1 VAKNPHTAGVVANSQ
16 PADDGA
22 RDNQEAR
29 ETRPVADDGPHSEL
43 HDARETGRPRE
54 ARQSLQGSEV
64 SENRASYDIALPV
77 AEDLQATE
85 KKLSHLL
92 DSNEALI
99 GEICHYLVDAG
110 GKRLRPLFILLV
122 YRACGGISE
131 KIEDA
136 IDAAI
141 ALELIHSATL
151 LHDDIIDGG
160 LLRRGKPS
168 AFARYGFAP
177 SLVAGDFLFCRA
189 FELCGRFDERLVRTA
204 AQACIQL
211 TEGEVME
218 GRMRH
223 NAAATVDDY
232 IAVITRKTA
241 SLFAAGGKVA
251 ADLAGADAQTI
262 AAMETLGLSIGLAF
276 QMIDDLLDVLGPE
289 ERIGKPVGSDLRA
302 GIISLP
308 VVLGVQ
314 HNAEFA
320 RNFRAGTRLEGADFD
335 QALQLMRDP
344 SLIARGRAMAADRVD
359 HARGLLTQLKPSI
372 YRESLSMLIDEQ
384 INRED

>member
-1 VAKNPHTAGVVANSQ
+1 MKNPQTAGAVAAST
-16 PADDGA
+16 A
-22 RDNQEAR
+22 EA
-29 ETRPVADDGPHSEL
+29 
-43 HDARETGRPRE
+43 HDLT
-54 ARQSLQGSEV
+54 
-64 SENRASYDIALPV
+64 LPV
-77 AEDLQATE
+77 KADLIAAEQ
-85 KKLSHLL
+85 KLARLL

-99 GEICHYLVDAG
+99 GEICHYLVDGG

-122 YRACGGISE
+122 YRACGGVSE
-131 KIEDA
+131 KIQDA

-223 NAAATVDDY
+223 NAAATIDDY

-251 ADLAGADAQTI
+251 ADLAGADQKTI
-262 AAMETLGLSIGLAF
+262 AAMETLGLAIGLAF

-289 ERIGKPVGSDLRA
+289 EKIGKPVGSDLRA

-314 HNAEFA
+314 HNTEFA

-335 QALQLMRDP
+335 HALQLMRDP
-344 SLIARGRAMAADRVD
+344 VMIARGRALATAQVNR
-359 HARGLLTQLKPSI
+359 ARDLLAQLKPST
-372 YRESLSMLIDEQ
+372 YRNSLAALIDDQ
-384 INRED
+384 IDRED

>member
-1 VAKNPHTAGVVANSQ
+1 MVKNRQTAGAVAATS
-16 PADDGA
+16 
-22 RDNQEAR
+22 
-29 ETRPVADDGPHSEL
+29 V
-43 HDARETGRPRE
+43 DA
-54 ARQSLQGSEV
+54 S
-64 SENRASYDIALPV
+64 DIALPV
-77 AEDLQATE
+77 KADLCAVEE
-85 KKLSHLL
+85 KLLRLL

-99 GEICHYLVDAG
+99 AEICHYLVDGG

-122 YRACGGISE
+122 YRACGGVSE
-131 KIEDA
+131 KVEDA

-189 FELCGRFDERLVRTA
+189 FELCGRFEERLVRTA

-223 NAAATVDDY
+223 NAAATIDDY
-232 IAVITRKTA
+232 LAVITRKTA

-251 ADLAGADAQTI
+251 ADLAGADANTI
-262 AAMETLGLSIGLAF
+262 AAMETLGLAIGLAF
-276 QMIDDLLDVLGPE
+276 QMVDDLLDVLGPE
-289 ERIGKPVGSDLRA
+289 EKIGKPVGTDLRA

-320 RNFRAGTRLEGADFD
+320 RSFRADTRLEGADFD
-335 QALQLMRDP
+335 QALQLMRAP
-344 SLIARGRAMAADRVD
+344 SLIARGRALASAQVNR
-359 HARGLLTQLKPSI
+359 ARDLLSQLKPSV
-372 YRESLSMLIDEQ
+372 YRDSLAALIDEQ
-384 INRED
+384 IDRED

>member
-1 VAKNPHTAGVVANSQ
+1 LLKKRQTAGAVAATSI
-16 PADDGA
+16 GA
-22 RDNQEAR
+22 R
-29 ETRPVADDGPHSEL
+29 
-43 HDARETGRPRE
+43 
-54 ARQSLQGSEV
+54 
-64 SENRASYDIALPV
+64 DIALPV
-77 AEDLQATE
+77 SADLYAAEE
-85 KKLSHLL
+85 KLARLL

-99 GEICHYLVDAG
+99 AEICHYLVDGG

-122 YRACGGISE
+122 YRACGGRGE
-131 KIEDA
+131 KVVDA

-189 FELCGRFDERLVRTA
+189 FELCGRFEERLVRTA

-223 NAAATVDDY
+223 NAAATIDDY
-232 IAVITRKTA
+232 VAVITRKTA

-262 AAMETLGLSIGLAF
+262 TAMETLGRAIGLAF
-276 QMIDDLLDVLGPE
+276 QMVDDLLDVLGPE
-289 ERIGKPVGSDLRA
+289 EKIGKPVGSDLRG

-314 HNAEFA
+314 HNTEFA
-320 RNFRAGTRLEGADFD
+320 RSFRAGTRLEGADFD
-335 QALQLMRDP
+335 QALQLMREP
-344 SLIARGRAMAADRVD
+344 SLIARGRALAALQVNR
-359 HARGLLTQLKPSI
+359 ARDLLAQLEPSI
-372 YRESLSMLIDEQ
+372 YRDSLALLIDEQ
-384 INRED
+384 IGRED